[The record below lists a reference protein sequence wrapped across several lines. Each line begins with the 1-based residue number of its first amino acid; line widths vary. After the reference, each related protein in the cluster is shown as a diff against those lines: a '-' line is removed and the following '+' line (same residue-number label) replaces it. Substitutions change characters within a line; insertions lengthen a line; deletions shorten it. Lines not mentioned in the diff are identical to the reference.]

1 MSAFLQ
7 RLAMSNGN
15 MGRNPPQSVVKVVDP
30 NEDKDNLFQVN
41 IREEGDQIGTNEI
54 SINSSTNKI
63 LFYFLLLVSIQLGFI
78 LVITYIGL
86 FKGRFF
92 G

>member
-15 MGRNPPQSVVKVVDP
+15 MGRNPPQPVVKVVDP